1 MVIRMIKILNVIT
14 DTNIGGAGRVLVHY
28 LKNFDRSRYDVYVA
42 VPRGSL
48 LIDEIKKAGY
58 EPIETEY
65 GRDESFELPAVRE
78 LYKLIKELKPDIV
91 HTHSSLSA
99 KLAAYLAG
107 VKSRIYTRHC
117 AFDLPESATK
127 FPRKQISG
135 LVNNTLSTAI
145 VAVVDAAAKN
155 LTDTGVDPKKITVI
169 MNGVEGLRAIS
180 DAEKAELREKLGIAQ
195 NDFVCTMS
203 ARLEDVKGHDYFIRA
218 AKLVCER
225 HDNIKFL
232 IVGTGTLESELKA
245 LVQKLGLD
253 GKVIFTGFVHDV
265 APYIN
270 ITDLNVNC
278 SWGTEASS
286 LAIAEAMSL
295 AKPTLAS
302 IFGGNPSMITEGK
315 NGILVPKRDEKAI
328 AEAIIKA
335 EGDREFLAKL
345 GEGAKEIYEKR
356 FTAAAM
362 TRQLEALYDR
372 EAERINV
379 K

>member
-1 MVIRMIKILNVIT
+1 MIKILNVIT

-28 LKNFDRSRYDVYVA
+28 LKNFDRTRYDVYVA
-42 VPRGSL
+42 LPKGSL
-48 LIDEIKKAGY
+48 LTGEIEKAGY
-58 EPIETEY
+58 TPILTEY

-78 LYKLIKELKPDIV
+78 LYGIIKELRLDIV

-117 AFDLPESATK
+117 AFDLPASATS

-169 MNGVEGLRAIS
+169 MNGVEGLREIS
-180 DAEKAELREKLGIAQ
+180 EEEKLSLRAELGIAKD
-195 NDFVCTMS
+195 DFVCTMS

-218 AKLVCER
+218 AKLVCEKR
-225 HDNIKFL
+225 DNVKFL
-232 IVGTGTLESELKA
+232 IVGTGTLEKELKELA
-245 LVQKLGLD
+245 SSLGLD
-253 GKVIFTGFVHDV
+253 RKVIFAGFTNDV
-265 APYIN
+265 APYVN

-295 AKPTLAS
+295 GKPTLAS
-302 IFGGNPSMITEGK
+302 IFGGNPSMITEGE
-315 NGILVPKRDEKAI
+315 NGMLVPKRDENAI
-328 AEAIIKA
+328 ADAILRI
-335 EGDREFLAKL
+335 EGERGLVQKL
-345 GEGAKEIYEKR
+345 GEGAKRIYEKR

-362 TRQLEALYDR
+362 TRQLEALYDK
-372 EAERINV
+372 EVERI
-379 K
+379 KAK

>member
-1 MVIRMIKILNVIT
+1 MIKVLNVIT

-28 LKNFDRSRYDVYVA
+28 LKNFDRTKYDVHVA
-42 VPRGSL
+42 LPEGSL

-58 EPIETEY
+58 EPITTKY

-78 LYKLIKELKPDIV
+78 LYKIISELKPDIV

-99 KLAAYLAG
+99 KLAAYFAK

-117 AFDLPESATK
+117 AFDLPLSATR

-169 MNGVEGLRAIS
+169 MNGVEGLRKLS
-180 DAEKAELREKLGIAQ
+180 EGEKLTKRESLGFAAD
-195 NDFVCTMS
+195 DFVCTIS
-203 ARLEDVKGHDYFIRA
+203 ARLEDVKGHDYFIKA
-218 AKLVCER
+218 AKIISEKK
-225 HDNIKFL
+225 DNIKFL
-232 IVGTGTLESELKA
+232 IVGTGTLEDELKE
-245 LVQKLGLD
+245 LTCRCGLE
-253 GKVIFTGFVHDV
+253 KSVKFTGFVSDV

-295 AKPTLAS
+295 GVPTLAS
-302 IFGGNPSMITEGK
+302 HFGGNPSVITEGV
-315 NGILVPKRDEKAI
+315 NGMLVPKRDEAALADAI
-328 AEAIIKA
+328 LKIES
-335 EGDREFLAKL
+335 DRELL
-345 GEGAKEIYEKR
+345 NTLSEGAKRVYEER

-362 TRQLEALYDR
+362 TRQLEALYDK
-372 EAERINV
+372 EAERIKV